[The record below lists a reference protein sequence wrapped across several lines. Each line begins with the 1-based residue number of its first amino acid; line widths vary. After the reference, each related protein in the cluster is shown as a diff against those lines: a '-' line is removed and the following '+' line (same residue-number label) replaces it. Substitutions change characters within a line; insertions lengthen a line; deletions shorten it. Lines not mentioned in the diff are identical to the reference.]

1 MSVIDIELF
10 KRKII
15 AKADEEWV
23 NNVNNKPK
31 LRLYTTFKN
40 IRKAEDY
47 VTSGFPRYNRSLMA
61 QLRSGT
67 LPLAIEVGRYRGLAV
82 EDRICTVCN
91 LNITESELHF
101 ILECPAYTRS
111 SMDDILLQY
120 DTINMTA
127 NDKLKILMNHHK
139 DFSNALLDLWMQRKS
154 KMFS

>member
-120 DTINMTA
+120 DTINQWRRSAPKSGGAKFFPSLWVMTFFCVA
-127 NDKLKILMNHHK
+127 IFCLV
-139 DFSNALLDLWMQRKS
+139 F
-154 KMFS
+154 